1 MTTTT
6 RSVATALVFL
16 ALVPAGLA
24 GCASAE
30 PPAFCQDLDQLAA
43 SMQAL
48 KETDVKAE
56 GIDGVKTKLTAIRDD
71 IGQLSQTAKEQFA
84 PQLDEVTKQGN
95 ELKTTVDAAV
105 ASPSEETISAARRN
119 VGELKNAFLDLQAAI
134 QASC

>member
-1 MTTTT
+1 M
-6 RSVATALVFL
+6 RNAGPLAAAAIWI

-24 GCASAE
+24 GCGGGE

-48 KETDVKAE
+48 KDTDVKAA
-56 GIDGVKTKLTAIRDD
+56 GIDGVKPKLQAIGDD
-71 IGQLSQTAKEQFA
+71 LDQLSATAKQQFE
-84 PQLDEVTKQGN
+84 PQITEVKKQGS

-105 ASPSEETISAARRN
+105 ASPSQENIAAARRN
-119 VGELKNAFLDLQAAI
+119 VGELKNAFLDLQAAL